1 VSERAIVAPIV
12 ALRMKRCVHESEA
25 GVQQISIVAERL
37 GVKIGLETHDAFSA
51 AATVARNAGARA

>member
-1 VSERAIVAPIV
+1 
-12 ALRMKRCVHESEA
+12 MKRCVHESEA

-51 AATVARNAGARA
+51 ASTVARNAGARA